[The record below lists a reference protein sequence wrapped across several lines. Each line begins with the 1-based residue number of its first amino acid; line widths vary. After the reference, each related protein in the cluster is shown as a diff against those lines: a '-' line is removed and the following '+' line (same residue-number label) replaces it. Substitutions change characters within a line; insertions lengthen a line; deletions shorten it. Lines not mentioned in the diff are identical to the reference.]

1 MFQVTK
7 QLAVP
12 KCAVF
17 IDIHGQIT
25 CNLEEAVRWI
35 DNIQERLVEIS
46 LQEGNWQITFVFLHE
61 VYMLSSGVQL
71 P

>member
-25 CNLEEAVRWI
+25 CNLEEAVQWI
-35 DNIQERLVEIS
+35 DNIQERLAEIS
-46 LQEGNWQITFVFLHE
+46 LQEGIQEFSFLKFFKCSC
-61 VYMLSSGVQL
+61 YFKN
-71 P
+71 

>member
-25 CNLEEAVRWI
+25 CNLEEAVQWI
-35 DNIQERLVEIS
+35 DNIQERLAEIS
-46 LQEGNWQITFVFLHE
+46 LQEGIQELF
-61 VYMLSSGVQL
+61 S
-71 P
+71 